1 MDQITQI
8 IIEDFQKLDT
18 ETQQHV
24 LTQLQVHVTEVH
36 KFDFVQWKQH
46 IAQYGQHIAPGQSV
60 ISMLR
65 AIRDGEGMKLPG
77 RDCTDAS
84 ASMQ

>member
-1 MDQITQI
+1 MDQIAQTI
-8 IIEDFQKLDT
+8 IDDFQKLDA

-24 LTQLQVHVTEVH
+24 LTQLQSHITPVH

-46 IAQYGQHIAPGQSV
+46 IAQYGQHIAHGQSV

-65 AIRDGEGMKLPG
+65 TLRDGE
-77 RDCTDAS
+77 DEE
-84 ASMQ
+84 

>member
-1 MDQITQI
+1 MDQIAQTI
-8 IIEDFQKLDT
+8 IDDFQKLDAD
-18 ETQQHV
+18 TQQHV
-24 LTQLQVHVTEVH
+24 LTQLQAHVTQVH
-36 KFDFVQWKQH
+36 KFDFVQWKQQ
-46 IAQYGQHIAPGQSV
+46 IALSGQHIAPGQSV

-65 AIRDGEGMKLPG
+65 TLRDGEGMKLPG